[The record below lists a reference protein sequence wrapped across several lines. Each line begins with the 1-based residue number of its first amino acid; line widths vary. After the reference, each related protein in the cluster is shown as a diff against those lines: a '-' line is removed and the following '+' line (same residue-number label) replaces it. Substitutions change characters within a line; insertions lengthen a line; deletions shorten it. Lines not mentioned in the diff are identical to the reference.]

1 MQRHWTKLGELKID
15 RFDVVIDKSWEDIHP
30 GDLFDTS
37 LDPDTG
43 LPYFDIDD
51 ICRKIDRCDL
61 DWFILRARAFYKG
74 IELASHYVGGF
85 LYEDAMEV
93 FADGT
98 AQDLAEEAA
107 HEAGKTIE
115 TLVLGYISDGSG
127 REPKII
133 KQETVCL

>member
-1 MQRHWTKLGELKID
+1 MQHHWETLGELKID
-15 RFDVVIDKSWEDIHP
+15 RFDVKIQKTWEELHPSDCFDETVSDIK
-30 GDLFDTS
+30 
-37 LDPDTG
+37 
-43 LPYFDIDD
+43 D
-51 ICRKIDRCDL
+51 ICRRIDRCDL
-61 DWFILRARAFYKG
+61 DWFMLRAVATYKG

-85 LYEDAMEV
+85 LYADAMEV
-93 FADGT
+93 FEDGT

-107 HEAGKTIE
+107 HQAGKTME

>member
-1 MQRHWTKLGELKID
+1 MQHYWTKLGELKID
-15 RFDVVIDKSWEDIHP
+15 RFDVRIEKTWEDISP
-30 GDLFDTS
+30 RDCFDESCYDL
-37 LDPDTG
+37 
-43 LPYFDIDD
+43 DD
-51 ICRKIDRCDL
+51 ICRKIDRYDL
-61 DWFILRARAFYKG
+61 DWFMLRAVATYKG

-93 FADGT
+93 FEDGT

-107 HEAGKTIE
+107 HEAGKTME

>member
-1 MQRHWTKLGELKID
+1 MQHHWETLGELKID
-15 RFDVVIDKSWEDIHP
+15 RFDVKIQKTWEELHP
-30 GDLFDTS
+30 NDCFDESCYDL
-37 LDPDTG
+37 
-43 LPYFDIDD
+43 DD

-61 DWFILRARAFYKG
+61 DWFMLRAVATYKG

-85 LYEDAMEV
+85 LYADAMEV
-93 FADGT
+93 FKDGT

-107 HEAGKTIE
+107 DQAGKTME